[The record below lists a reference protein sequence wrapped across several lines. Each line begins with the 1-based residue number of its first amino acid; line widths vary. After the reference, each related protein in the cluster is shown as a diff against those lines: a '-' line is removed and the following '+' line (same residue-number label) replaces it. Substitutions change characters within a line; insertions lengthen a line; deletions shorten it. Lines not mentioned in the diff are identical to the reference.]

1 MKIIKEEI
9 TVLKNEIYTLT
20 RLYSVYFLIRT
31 RPNRKDVHW
40 RKLFWHMFSYVHFQR
55 RTLQMN
61 YCENSVASSRL
72 LRRCRLSGFKIYE
85 NGGNHF
91 QAVRNPCILL
101 ISSKI
106 NDFSIQSEIFPQS
119 TWHNFSPQTLSATKI
134 RYFCRYGTMVCSL
147 DCCILSLR
155 FSVRLMLV
163 EFWPVLHNWKH
174 CVYLCI
180 SISLILSN
188 FDLSDSLS
196 ALFFIL
202 MSRDFAQIKL
212 SRCRTNILLGQIFKK
227 FCSN

>member
-91 QAVRNPCILL
+91 QAVRNPCIL
-101 ISSKI
+101 K
-106 NDFSIQSEIFPQS
+106 FSLKSMILAF
-119 TWHNFSPQTLSATKI
+119 NLKFSHSPHDI
-134 RYFCRYGTMVCSL
+134 
-147 DCCILSLR
+147 
-155 FSVRLMLV
+155 
-163 EFWPVLHNWKH
+163 
-174 CVYLCI
+174 
-180 SISLILSN
+180 ISLHRHCPQQKSGTFVGMVLWYAHWIAVFCL
-188 FDLSDSLS
+188 LDSQS
-196 ALFFIL
+196 V
-202 MSRDFAQIKL
+202 
-212 SRCRTNILLGQIFKK
+212 
-227 FCSN
+227 